1 MATLGTAKE
10 LREDGRDNY
19 WKLDSGATC
28 HIANSSEDF
37 DAATLKLLGE
47 SVMVR
52 VGNGALLE
60 ATHAGSVTIPT
71 QLAGVSL
78 VLHGVLLVEE
88 CPFKLLSTHELTRAG
103 LELKLT
109 SQGAILSR
117 SGDAAT
123 LLVFPKARSGLYTL
137 YPSMDR
143 DCRYPRSS
151 GALNAITVLLSA
163 APSTGADKVDSR
175 GIDAEAGDS
184 SGVAASSSGGAAVRD
199 AGSGETDASLE
210 EAEEL
215 TAARAGEA
223 ARGARNGNTATA
235 KSKVELWHRRLGH
248 PGKSSLV
255 EMLKRGVV
263 TGVDAT
269 SAEVQAEDLERHC
282 SSCWKGKQTAGA
294 HPTSSSPK
302 PEPLEVIHF
311 DLCYIPSRG
320 RAGEQYFLGVLDEG
334 SNVVK
339 AVVLKSKAE
348 AGEALMDSIAEL
360 EALSGRRVWR
370 ARCDNGGEFDSGW
383 LKDQLLA
390 KGIILQCSAPYV
402 HQQNGHAERLNRRLL
417 SIMRSLLADQE
428 VSHGFWPEALDTA
441 VYLHNRTCSSRHDMT
456 PWEKLTGV
464 KPDLSHLRVW
474 GCKVGVHVPLELQ
487 ENKLDGVSE
496 EGRFVGYDTF
506 NPKAY
511 KVWVNGAV
519 KIRSDVVFDERP
531 VTKREEPHFNAPAD
545 VSPGQPKPQPPAPSP
560 SPSPA
565 VQAKAPPL
573 RTVATTRPRRAAFNK
588 DYKTNQVKVVPTPG
602 TLLLSNRFEALADL
616 PEEPDERR
624 ASPLDSVTDNQ
635 QDSSCEGVEELLAAV
650 ADAGDP
656 DEPKTFQE
664 AVSGPFKEQ
673 WIKSIQ
679 EELDGIKE
687 KGTWREVLTDTMPP
701 GQRPLG
707 SKWVFKIKRGPT
719 GEISR
724 FKSRLVV
731 KGYMQKA
738 GIDYQEIFSP
748 VGSAAAFRVLVGLA
762 AQQGLKIH
770 QIDFKQAFL
779 NGVLQEEVYLQPP
792 EGVPISGEGE
802 VVLKL
807 EKALYGLKQA
817 PKEWHDL
824 LKGSLLG
831 MGFTQSQADPGVF
844 MRGGIILLLY
854 VDDQLIFGKEVE
866 EIQSTIREIG
876 EVFEITDMGPAT
888 FFLGVDILR
897 SGSSITLSQKRYTAQ
912 LLEQYRSELEKQKRE
927 ASTPS
932 ERPIA
937 ESGSSVSI
945 DQGKYASLVGA
956 LLYLAVWT
964 RPDISYAVGKLTRS
978 IATPTAQN
986 WTEAVRV
993 LRYLRSTAEDGIT
1006 FSGAG
1011 HVIGYCDAD
1020 YASEP
1025 SRKSISGMVFLFG
1038 GGAVSWKSKQQPTIA
1053 LSTCEAEFMAMN
1065 LACREALWLRK
1076 FLPEL
1081 GVPLGGG
1088 AMEILNDNVG
1098 ALELSKN
1105 PILSN
1110 RSKHIDVIHMF
1121 ARERVERKEVS
1132 FSFVSSEENLADMF
1146 TKSVPPSV
1154 FDKLRNLVM
1163 GK

>member
-1 MATLGTAKE
+1 MATLGTTKE
-10 LREDGRDNY
+10 LKEDGNSNY

-28 HIANSSEDF
+28 HIANSPEDF
-37 DAATLKLLGE
+37 DDATLKTLDE
-47 SVMVR
+47 SIKVR

-60 ATHAGSVTIPT
+60 AVQAGTVTIPT

-78 VLHGVLLVEE
+78 VLHGVLLVKE

-109 SQGAILSR
+109 SRGAILSK

-123 LLVFPKARSGLYTL
+123 LLNFPKARSGLYTL

-143 DCRYPRSS
+143 DSRSPLKP
-151 GALNAITVLLSA
+151 GVLNTITVLISA
-163 APSTGADKVDSR
+163 APCGAAPCGAVDIGSR
-175 GIDAEAGDS
+175 GIDAEKGGS
-184 SGVAASSSGGAAVRD
+184 SGAAASSGGAMQD
-199 AGSGETDASLE
+199 TSSGGTDASSGG
-210 EAEEL
+210 AEDQI
-215 TAARAGEA
+215 AAQTGETTH
-223 ARGARNGNTATA
+223 GARNSNTTVR
-235 KSKVELWHRRLGH
+235 SKVELWHRRLGH

-255 EMLKRGVV
+255 EMLKRGAV
-263 TGVDAT
+263 TGVDTT
-269 SAEVQAEDLERHC
+269 SADVQVQDIERHC

-294 HPTSSSPK
+294 HPTSANPK
-302 PEPLEVIHF
+302 PLPLEVIHF

-320 RAGEQYFLGVLDEG
+320 RAGQQYFLGAVDAG
-334 SNVVK
+334 TGYVK
-339 AVVLKSKAE
+339 VAVLKSKAE
-348 AGEALMDSIAEL
+348 AGEELMGIIAEL
-360 EALSGRRVWR
+360 EALSGVKVQR
-370 ARCDNGGEFDSGW
+370 ARCDNGGEFDSEW
-383 LKDQLLA
+383 LKEQLLA
-390 KGIILQCSAPYV
+390 KGIILQQSAPYV

-417 SIMRSLLADQE
+417 TTMRAMLADQE
-428 VSHGFWPEALDTA
+428 VSHGFWPEAVDTA
-441 VYLHNRTCSSRHDMT
+441 AYLHNRTCSSRNDKT
-456 PWEKLTGV
+456 PLEKLTGL

-474 GCKVGVHVPLELQ
+474 GCKVGVHIPLELQ

-496 EGRFVGYDTF
+496 VGRLVGYDPF

-519 KIRSDVVFDERP
+519 KTRSDVVFDERP
-531 VTKREEPHFNAPAD
+531 VSEREELHFKSPAD
-545 VSPGQPKPQPPAPSP
+545 KGPDQPKTQPPPHSP
-560 SPSPA
+560 LPL
-565 VQAKAPPL
+565 QAKAQTL
-573 RTVATTRPRRAAFNK
+573 ETAAVSRPRRAAFTRN
-588 DYKTNQVKVVPTPG
+588 YKTNQAKATPFA
-602 TLLLSNRFEALADL
+602 LLLNNKFEALADL
-616 PEEPDERR
+616 AEGFEDYDDMPELVDASDDDE
-624 ASPLDSVTDNQ
+624 D
-635 QDSSCEGVEELLAAV
+635 DSSCGVEELLAAEIE
-650 ADAGDP
+650 DP

-664 AVSGPFKEQ
+664 AISGPFKKEWMQ
-673 WIKSIQ
+673 SIQ
-679 EELDGIKE
+679 EELDGIEE
-687 KGTWREVLTDTMPP
+687 KGTWEEVPAETMSP

-707 SKWVFKIKRGPT
+707 SKWVFKVKRGPS
-719 GEISR
+719 GEITR

-748 VGSAAAFRVLVGLA
+748 VGTATAFRVLVGLA
-762 AQQGLKIH
+762 AQRGLKIH

-779 NGVLQEEVYLQPP
+779 NGKVQEEVYLLPP
-792 EGVPISGEGE
+792 EGVAIHGKGKI
-802 VVLKL
+802 VLKL
-807 EKALYGLKQA
+807 VKALYGLKQA
-817 PKEWHDL
+817 PREWHDL

-831 MGFTQSQADPGVF
+831 MGFTQSLADPGVF
-844 MRGGIILLLY
+844 MRGDIILLLY
-854 VDDQLIFGKEVE
+854 VDDQLIFGKEE
-866 EIQSTIREIG
+866 AEIQSTIQEIG
-876 EVFEITDMGPAT
+876 KAFEITDMGPAT

-897 SGSSITLSQKRYTAQ
+897 AGSSITLSQKRYTAQ
-912 LLEQYRSELEKQKRE
+912 LLDQYHLELEKLKRD

-932 ERPIA
+932 ERPTA
-937 ESGSSVSI
+937 ESGFSVSI

-978 IATPTAQN
+978 IAAPTAQN
-986 WTEAVRV
+986 WIEAVRV
-993 LRYLRSTAEDGIT
+993 LRYLRSTPEDGIT
-1006 FSGAG
+1006 FSGVG
-1011 HVIGYCDAD
+1011 DVIGYCDAD

-1076 FLPEL
+1076 LLPEL
-1081 GVPLGGG
+1081 GVSLGE
-1088 AMEILNDNVG
+1088 APVEILNDNVG

-1121 ARERVERKEVS
+1121 ARERVERREVS
-1132 FSFVSSEENLADMF
+1132 FLFVTSEENLADMF
-1146 TKSVPPSV
+1146 TKSVPSTV
-1154 FDKLRNLVM
+1154 LGRLKRFVM